1 MLLFL
6 EKYPIPK
13 KAPPDA
19 KIHCPNFVIDERD
32 SISNTLSKTKKIIPI
47 PKSVNPIFGQEKDE
61 QLFNASLK
69 NDTELFKK
77 ILNEGANV
85 NYIKSVGPWMK
96 VNSLIYSVRNK
107 NIEITKLLLENGIDV
122 NWKDG
127 FNSSAIMYAAYTGK
141 LNWLNYYLNM
151 AEI

>member
-1 MLLFL
+1 MKKLIIILL
-6 EKYPIPK
+6 IT
-13 KAPPDA
+13 
-19 KIHCPNFVIDERD
+19 
-32 SISNTLSKTKKIIPI
+32 TL
-47 PKSVNPIFGQEKDE
+47 NPIFGQEKDE

-141 LNWLNYYLNM
+141 IELVELLLKYGGNINDNDGKDSSVLTAAKESKNRKM
-151 AEI
+151 IKFVKMKIKEKK